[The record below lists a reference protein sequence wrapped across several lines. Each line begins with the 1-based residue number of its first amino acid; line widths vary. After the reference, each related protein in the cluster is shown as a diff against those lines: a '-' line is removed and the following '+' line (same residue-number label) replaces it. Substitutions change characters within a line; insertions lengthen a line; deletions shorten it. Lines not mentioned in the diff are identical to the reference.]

1 MGIRGLTSLIKKYV
15 PEAIQNYNLEYFN
28 GSSIAID
35 TSILLYK
42 FRYSNNNQNAHISGF
57 LNKCLSYIRHGI
69 IPIFII
75 DGKPPP
81 EKSETIQKRYRQRQ
95 RLEERINELR
105 KKIQNGEENKKEALN
120 KISKLDKQ
128 IITVTKE
135 HHEETKELLK
145 ILGFQVI
152 QSPGEA
158 EETCAYLQKKNIV
171 NFTYSD
177 DTDVLALGCPSV
189 LRSNGKSNYLT
200 EVNLSRVLSGLDI
213 NFDQF
218 LDLCILCGC
227 DYCPNI
233 PRLNYQK
240 AYELI
245 KKYGD
250 IETVL
255 KNYTEN
261 IPNDYNFQDARNIF
275 KRTMTPLVNTKID
288 IGVPNIDELKLYRF
302 LSKRK
307 YNKSYIDK
315 YIRKFKYATLT
326 NFPQKSLRRDES
338 SERLASFFKKSGTS
352 KI

>member
-1 MGIRGLTSLIKKYV
+1 MGIKGLTSLIKKNV
-15 PEAIQNYNLEYFN
+15 PDALQNYNLRYFN

-42 FRYSNNNQNAHISGF
+42 FRYSNNNQNSHISGF
-57 LNKCLSYIRHGI
+57 LNKCLNYVRYGI
-69 IPIFII
+69 IPVFII

-81 EKSETIQKRYRQRQ
+81 EKTETLKKRYRQRQ
-95 RLEERINELR
+95 RLEERIKEL
-105 KKIQNGEENKKEALN
+105 KSKIEAGEENKKENLQ
-120 KISKLDKQ
+120 KIFKLDKQ
-128 IITVTKE
+128 IIKVNKE
-135 HHEETKELLK
+135 HHEETQELLK

-158 EETCAYLQKKNIV
+158 EETCAWLQKNKIV

-200 EVNLSRVLSGLDI
+200 EINLSTVLSGLLLT
-213 NFDQF
+213 FDQF

-245 KKYGD
+245 KKYET
-250 IETVL
+250 IENVL
-255 KNYTEN
+255 MNYKDN
-261 IPNDYNFQDARNIF
+261 IPQDYNFQDARNIF
-275 KRTMTPLVNTKID
+275 KKKIIPIENTNIKID
-288 IGVPNIDELKLYRF
+288 PPQINEIKLYKF
-302 LSKRK
+302 LERK
-307 YNKSYIDK
+307 NYNKK
-315 YIRKFKYATLT
+315 YAGTYVKKFKNAIMS
-326 NFPQKSLRRDES
+326 NFPDKCITRDES
-338 SERLASFFKKSGTS
+338 SERLASFFKKSPTC